1 MDPAVLTSLGVSE
14 PEGASLPVAHG
25 VGGVYWVHRPQTQSR
40 REKSRGGRWLLTAA
54 SETAATAEPEG
65 IPALWFCLS
74 SVVRL
79 LVATPASL
87 PSPGG
92 SGHWSPRFQAQ
103 PGPRGQ
109 DASFVPTR
117 DLITG
122 RGRPG
127 PTGPG
132 GPGRNEALFLCS
144 EGVCVFIG
152 ISNLNLNTTFGCD
165 QHREVLGWLQCQG
178 NDSSPG
184 SRTATPL
191 KG

>member
-87 PSPGG
+87 PSPGC

-132 GPGRNEALFLCS
+132 GPGRN
-144 EGVCVFIG
+144 
-152 ISNLNLNTTFGCD
+152 
-165 QHREVLGWLQCQG
+165 
-178 NDSSPG
+178 
-184 SRTATPL
+184 
-191 KG
+191 